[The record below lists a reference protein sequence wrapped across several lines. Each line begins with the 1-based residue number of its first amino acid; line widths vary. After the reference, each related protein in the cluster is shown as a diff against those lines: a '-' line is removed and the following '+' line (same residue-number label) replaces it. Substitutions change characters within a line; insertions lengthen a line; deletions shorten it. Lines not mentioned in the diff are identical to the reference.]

1 MPKEDIAKR
10 VCSGSTYHKRFQDMT
25 MAWSISETVD
35 QIIGNIGLS
44 GASNRNGSH

>member
-10 VCSGSTYHKRFQDMT
+10 VYCGSIYHRRFQDMT

-35 QIIGNIGLS
+35 RLLEIYDYVRSIEWK
-44 GASNRNGSH
+44 